1 MEGRRGDTA
10 PGTEGARRA
19 SGVPG
24 APAAGPVGGPVRTDP
39 EVPEKAQRRRFSE
52 EYKLR
57 IVEAADRCRNP
68 GEVGALLRREGLYSS
83 LLSIWRQQRRD
94 GALDALRSRK
104 RGPKPRRSAESWQIE
119 QLERENVRLRE
130 ELRKAEVIIEV
141 QKKVSRLLSNLE
153 TDDDNG
159 GRI

>member
-1 MEGRRGDTA
+1 
-10 PGTEGARRA
+10 
-19 SGVPG
+19 
-24 APAAGPVGGPVRTDP
+24 VGGPVRTDP

>member
-1 MEGRRGDTA
+1 
-10 PGTEGARRA
+10 
-19 SGVPG
+19 
-24 APAAGPVGGPVRTDP
+24 
-39 EVPEKAQRRRFSE
+39 
-52 EYKLR
+52 
-57 IVEAADRCRNP
+57 
-68 GEVGALLRREGLYSS
+68 